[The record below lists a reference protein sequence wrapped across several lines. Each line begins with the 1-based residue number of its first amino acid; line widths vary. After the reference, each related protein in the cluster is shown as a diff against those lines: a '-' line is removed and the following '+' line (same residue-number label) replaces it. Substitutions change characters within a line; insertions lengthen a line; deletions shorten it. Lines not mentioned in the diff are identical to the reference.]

1 MSLTNR
7 GSLYRD
13 DIVKVILTMYFR
25 VVSIFPRHRH
35 TMSDRYR
42 RDAIEDIDTA

>member
-13 DIVKVILTMYFR
+13 DIVMIILTMCFR
-25 VVSIFPRHRH
+25 VVSIFPRHRRA
-35 TMSDRYR
+35 MSDRYR